1 MKATNIITT
10 DKSYTDKLNPWE
22 LRIDGKLE
30 GRFRTKKQALAN
42 APKEISNRVPSKCF
56 ATRLNHV

>member
-1 MKATNIITT
+1 MTTNITT
-10 DKSYTDKLNPWE
+10 EKSFTDKLNPWE

-42 APKEISNRVPSKCF
+42 APKRIGDWIPSKCI
-56 ATRLNHV
+56 ASHS

>member
-1 MKATNIITT
+1 MKTNITT
-10 DKSYTDKLNPWE
+10 EKSFTDKLNPWE

-30 GRFRTKKQALAN
+30 GRFRTKRQALEN
-42 APKEISNRVPSKCF
+42 APKEISNWIPSKCI

>member
-1 MKATNIITT
+1 MTNIITT

-42 APKEISNRVPSKCF
+42 APKERSDWVPSKCF
-56 ATRLNHV
+56 ATRLNRV